1 MVTSLCVDAS
11 GKLLDTC
18 ERDGEK
24 ESYLAPVD
32 HRVGAMVQNAPA
44 GATCTWTF
52 DDGEGPARQAAA
64 PCGEEM
70 RARVRAAKPTIVTV
84 DAALADG
91 TSLHGR
97 GEIAVRDLLI
107 AGLGDSVAS
116 GEGNPDRPVALADDG
131 FCFRRFLGSTRSEYF
146 RPGRAGYRGNKSC
159 ESQGAGTAADRTWG
173 ANAAR
178 WMSAACHRS
187 LYSYQLRT
195 ALALAIEDRHAAV
208 TFLPLACTG
217 AQIEDGLFKQR
228 AAREC
233 QGAGKCA
240 TTVRPSFRSSRS
252 CWRSRGAPGPTA
264 SSISSF

>member
-1 MVTSLCVDAS
+1 
-11 GKLLDTC
+11 
-18 ERDGEK
+18 
-24 ESYLAPVD
+24 
-32 HRVGAMVQNAPA
+32 
-44 GATCTWTF
+44 
-52 DDGEGPARQAAA
+52 
-64 PCGEEM
+64 M

-116 GEGNPDRPVALADDG
+116 GEGNPDRRSRSPTTASASGV
-131 FCFRRFLGSTRSEYF
+131 FLGSTRSEYF

-240 TTVRPSFRSSRS
+240 TTVPAQLSQLKELLALAR
-252 CWRSRGAPGPTA
+252 APGRPQARSPPLTIGANDLYFSGLWSPTR
-264 SSISSF
+264 S